1 VEVDDPPGHALVAS
15 LHEPRRLLRRASYV
29 HTLHS
34 LHLDPNRL
42 KHFRDYVEHELEAI
56 RNAGGK
62 VIGYWLPT
70 DYAGPNNVAY
80 GLINFLTL
88 ASYEEY
94 RKALADDPLH
104 QRNAAELIRSGAMI
118 NMERSI
124 IERCSDGKEQ

>member
-1 VEVDDPPGHALVAS
+1 M
-15 LHEPRRLLRRASYV
+15 Y
-29 HTLHS
+29 TLCIRYT
-34 LHLDPNRL
+34 LDPNRL

-80 GLINFLTL
+80 GLISFLTL

-124 IERCSDGKEQ
+124 IERCSDAKEQ